1 MCVTGELHRSWNS
14 SFVGHYSSAEILYA
28 VSDREYL
35 RVSSELNFDVVAL
48 LLPRYYPAVFVFL
61 DLSCIGLCRLRF
73 QGETRRVGIGLCQWS
88 LCAWHQ
94 SELMAEV
101 LVYSRGGRQGPQ
113 IEELSNVVEDVVAM
127 LMLEKALC
135 LLLRNYVTITG
146 VKAGKGVSHDI
157 SVTLIDFNH
166 QSFVNY
172 LFNYPIIW

>member
-1 MCVTGELHRSWNS
+1 
-14 SFVGHYSSAEILYA
+14 
-28 VSDREYL
+28 
-35 RVSSELNFDVVAL
+35 
-48 LLPRYYPAVFVFL
+48 
-61 DLSCIGLCRLRF
+61 
-73 QGETRRVGIGLCQWS
+73 
-88 LCAWHQ
+88 
-94 SELMAEV
+94 MAEA

-135 LLLRNYVTITG
+135 LLSRNYVTIIE